1 MYYQGRF
8 NECIRLNGLGVYNA
22 MSIKCTSSYKIC
34 QMDSW
39 MYNFLKIRYCF
50 ELYSCWI
57 LWREEGFKTRGP
69 NITISLCDRLIA
81 MKILSRLMEEATK
94 NEKEFSFHPRCSE
107 IKLTHLCFADDLL
120 LFSLAKMQSV
130 QIIKKCYK
138 SLMICQD
145 WKQIQKKSTFYCSG
159 VSQLMKEQTDCLKM
173 KGGKLPVRYL
183 EVPLISKK
191 LSAAYCS
198 MLMEK
203 ISRRIDSWMSKNL
216 SFAGRLQLLS
226 FVL

>member
-1 MYYQGRF
+1 VLQ
-8 NECIRLNGLGVYNA
+8 
-22 MSIKCTSSYKIC
+22 
-34 QMDSW
+34 
-39 MYNFLKIRYCF
+39 
-50 ELYSCWI
+50 
-57 LWREEGFKTRGP
+57 
-69 NITISLCDRLIA
+69 
-81 MKILSRLMEEATK
+81 
-94 NEKEFSFHPRCSE
+94 EF
-107 IKLTHLCFADDLL
+107 DDLSGL
-120 LFSLAKMQSV
+120 KANPE
-130 QIIKKCYK
+130 
-138 SLMICQD
+138 
-145 WKQIQKKSTFYCSG
+145 KSTFYCSG